1 MRSSL
6 AFVLAGCLLAM
17 QASAR
22 PACAAPMLDARY
34 RVQTMG
40 VDLGSAALKVAPT
53 TGDGLATHLLFRT
66 EAMLGLVEESS
77 TEMGTEA
84 RQARGKVSPSRFDGT
99 YRKEDR
105 SREIAMSYGAG
116 GAIESFRLTK
126 RDGIRVS
133 AVPAGLPPGTVDPL
147 AAFLRARAW
156 LDQAPEGAELA
167 MSVFDGRKRYDVN
180 LRYLG
185 LVQLNDDNGSAPA
198 HRVAVRYTLAQALNE
213 DTGVLEPERGRRR
226 ELELA
231 VSADGRYLP
240 LRLDGSLDGLP
251 ISATLA
257 ADCGAQGSC
266 PD

>member
-17 QASAR
+17 QAPAR
-22 PACAAPMLDARY
+22 PAAAAPMLDARY

-40 VDLGSAALKVAPT
+40 VDLGSAALKVAPS
-53 TGDGLATHLLFRT
+53 GDGLATHLLFKT

-77 TEMGTEA
+77 TEMATEA
-84 RQARGKVSPSRFDGT
+84 RQARGKISPSRFDGS

-116 GAIESFRLTK
+116 GTIDSFKLTK
-126 RDGIRVS
+126 RDGVKVA
-133 AVPAGLPPGTVDPL
+133 AVPAGLPPGTIDPL

-167 MSVFDGRKRYDVN
+167 MSVFDGRKRYDAS

-185 LVQLNDDNGSAPA
+185 LVQLSGDDGSAPA
-198 HRVAVRYTLAQALNE
+198 HRLAVRYTLAQALNE
-213 DTGVLEPERGRRR
+213 DTGVLEAEHGRRR

-240 LRLDGSLDGLP
+240 LRLSGSLDGLP

-257 ADCGAQGSC
+257 ADCAAPGAC